1 MTLSEGVFC
10 VELWGFRI
18 RSHSASVRRLP
29 MLNRDKEMSITGSL

>member
-18 RSHSASVRRLP
+18 RSHSASVHRLRK
-29 MLNRDKEMSITGSL
+29 LNGDIEMSITWY